1 MKAERARLARLK
13 RLERIRDIARR
24 TALAEAGK
32 AEGTLAQL
40 QGLVERTTRLSAEY
54 SARTEMPDAHALQQ
68 LRHFVAGLDR
78 ITTGTRA
85 DAANAKVVADAK
97 AQEAAA
103 AERRRAAVEERA
115 DAQARL
121 IAQKIAGAATPLS
134 ARKATGTG
142 LE

>member
-1 MKAERARLARLK
+1 MKAERERLARLR
-13 RLERIRDIARR
+13 RLERIRDIARQ

-40 QGLVERTTRLSAEY
+40 QGLVERTSRLSADY
-54 SARTEMPDAHALQQ
+54 SARTDALDAHSLQQ

-85 DAANAKVVADAK
+85 DAETARRIADTKAK
-97 AQEAAA
+97 EAAA

-115 DAQARL
+115 EAQARL
-121 IAQKIAGAATPLS
+121 IARKTASATTPTTGKRQS
-134 ARKATGTG
+134 GTG

>member
-32 AEGTLAQL
+32 AESTLAQL
-40 QGLVERTTRLSAEY
+40 QGLVARTTSLSAEY
-54 SARTEMPDAHALQQ
+54 SARTDMPDAHSLQQ

-85 DAANAKVVADAK
+85 DAANAQRIADTK

-115 DAQARL
+115 EAQSRL
-121 IAQKIAGAATPLS
+121 IAKKVAAATTPLGAAKP
-134 ARKATGTG
+134 TGTG

>member
-13 RLERIRDIARR
+13 RLERIRDIARQ

-40 QGLVERTTRLSAEY
+40 QGLVERTERLSAEY
-54 SARTEMPDAHALQQ
+54 SARKDMPDAHALQQ

-85 DAANAKVVADAK
+85 DAAHAQAIADAK

-115 DAQARL
+115 EAQARL
-121 IAQKIAGAATPLS
+121 ITRKVANAATPLTP
-134 ARKATGTG
+134 RKATGTG

>member
-24 TALAEAGK
+24 NALAEAGK

-40 QGLVERTTRLSAEY
+40 QGLVDRTARLSAEY
-54 SARTEMPDAHALQQ
+54 AARTDMPDAHALQQ

-85 DAANAKVVADAK
+85 DAANAKVIADTK

-103 AERRRAAVEERA
+103 AERKRAAVEERA
-115 DAQARL
+115 EAQARL
-121 IAQKIAGAATPLS
+121 LAQTIANAQTPFGT
-134 ARKATGTG
+134 RKATGTN

>member
-1 MKAERARLARLK
+1 MKAERERLARLR
-13 RLERIRDIARR
+13 RLERIRDIARQ

-40 QGLVERTTRLSAEY
+40 QGLVERTSRLSADY
-54 SARTEMPDAHALQQ
+54 SARTDALDAHSLQQ

-85 DAANAKVVADAK
+85 DAETARRIADTK

-115 DAQARL
+115 EAQARL
-121 IAQKIAGAATPLS
+121 IARKTASATTPTTGKRQS
-134 ARKATGTG
+134 GTG